1 VKLAII
7 FGVSEYQ
14 NYDSLKA
21 CKNDAD
27 LVHKIFQKLGKF
39 DDTCFLAGSVKAFE
53 AKQKIT
59 EFINNHKD
67 ASVEELVFYY
77 TGHGARYDDD
87 FFYVFSDF
95 NEKRKE
101 VTALRNSELDGLIR
115 NLNPKLTVKVIDACY
130 SGSTYIKSDDDIK
143 PTLEKSAKENS
154 LNNLYFFHSSS
165 SDEASL
171 ANELY
176 SFFTF
181 SFCKSIAD
189 LDGAIRYRDIMAYV
203 ADDMSQSGYPKPT
216 FVVQADNTEVFGEID
231 IDFKKYV
238 KECLNIQDETLVLA
252 EERKEET
259 SEAEKEDHFLKEI
272 QKNSQ
277 EVFCSKEE
285 AIGNIELLR
294 ELLRQSNWPDQI
306 TSMFDIEIDSIDHA
320 RSIRNSVEIGRWLS
334 ENSDSNYFATPT
346 YDTETYLEEEY
357 KKLPKKPA
365 RATDMLGGLYSIRRS
380 LGLDDEHEYK
390 LEKVEKTRRYVDG
403 FEYTAESPFRG
414 LQLIFKPKYS
424 SVENYALS
432 IALIFSRKDLV
443 FFVAR
448 EVLPYRSWDNIQSP
462 KCLNWKTK
470 EVLLKKE
477 AEIKGYVSELIS
489 TMSVFISGDVS
500 EKLGIKL

>member
-27 LVHKIFQKLGKF
+27 LVDKIFQKLDKF
-39 DDTCFLAGSVKAFE
+39 DDTCFLSGSVKGFE

-115 NLNPKLTVKVIDACY
+115 NLNPKLTVKIIDACY
-130 SGSTYIKSDDDIK
+130 SGSTYVKSEDDIK

-165 SDEASL
+165 SDETSL
-171 ANELY
+171 ANDLY

-189 LDGAIRYRDIMAYV
+189 LDGAIRYRDIMAYI

-216 FVVQADNTEVFGEID
+216 FVVQANNTEVFGEID
-231 IDFKKYV
+231 IDFKRYV
-238 KECLNIQDETLVLA
+238 KECLKIQDETEDLA
-252 EERKEET
+252 EERKQEIG
-259 SEAEKEDHFLKEI
+259 EAEKEDQFLKEI
-272 QKNSQ
+272 QRKSQ

-285 AIGNIELLR
+285 AVKNIELIE
-294 ELLRQSNWPDQI
+294 ELLSQSNWPDQI
-306 TSMFDIEIDSIDHA
+306 VNMFEIEADTVDHA
-320 RSIRNSVEIGRWLS
+320 STIRNGVEIGRWLNK
-334 ENSDSNYFATPT
+334 NSDSNYFATPT
-346 YDTETYLEEEY
+346 YDTETYFEEEY
-357 KKLPKKPA
+357 KKLPKKPG
-365 RATDMLGGLYSIRRS
+365 RATDIFGGLYSIRRS
-380 LGLDDEHEYK
+380 LGLDDENDYK
-390 LEKVEKTRRYVDG
+390 LEKIEKTRRYVDG

-414 LQLIFKPKYS
+414 LQLKFKPKYS
-424 SVENYALS
+424 SIENYALT

-470 EVLLKKE
+470 EILLKKE
-477 AEIKGYVSELIS
+477 TEIKGYIEELIS
-489 TMSVFISGDVS
+489 TMSVFISEDVTA
-500 EKLGIKL
+500 KLGIKL